1 MATVFFGIANRSF
14 VYDRTLGRQEFSGA
28 GFRAPSDLALG
39 PNGTIYVVNRSWE
52 YRPDGVRVTVLN
64 IEEELL
70 GEFSRRGE
78 GDGELYWPSSIAVDS
93 SQNVYVAD
101 DWLNRI
107 SVFDKDGEFL
117 SKWGTGGS
125 GDGQI
130 SKPCG
135 LTFDSDDNLLVADA
149 GNNRVQKFSKDGKL
163 LAKWGEAGS
172 SQGQINVP
180 WGLTID
186 SRGDVYVADWRNDR
200 IQKFTPDGKFL
211 AEYGSSGNGPGQFN
225 RPSDVAVDKDG
236 DIYVCDWGNDRVQ
249 VITPEGKHVTTFTGD
264 AGLSKWGREKLA
276 ANPDMIRQRN
286 LMRDSSAERAFWRPK
301 AVEVDD
307 AGRILILDGYRG
319 RIQVY
324 RKED

>member
-1 MATVFFGIANRSF
+1 MATVFFGIANRNF

-39 PNGTIYVVNRSWE
+39 LNGTIYVVNRSWE

-64 IEEELL
+64 IEEEFL
-70 GEFSRRGE
+70 GEFSRSGE
-78 GDGELYWPSSIAVDS
+78 GDGEIYWPSAIAVDGN
-93 SQNVYVAD
+93 QNVYVAD

-107 SVFDKDGEFL
+107 SMFDKDGEFL
-117 SKWGTGGS
+117 GKWGTGGS
-125 GDGQI
+125 RDGEI

-135 LTFDSDDNLLVADA
+135 LTFDSDDNLLVSDA
-149 GNNRVQKFSKDGKL
+149 GNNRIQKFSKDGKF
-163 LAKWGEAGS
+163 LAKWGQAGS
-172 SQGQINVP
+172 GQGQLNVP

-186 SRGDVYVADWRNDR
+186 GQGDVFVADWRNDR

-211 AEYGSSGNGPGQFN
+211 AEYGSSGSGPGQFN

-249 VITPEGKHVTTFTGD
+249 VITPEGKHVTTFLGD
-264 AGLSKWGREKLA
+264 AELSKWGKEKLA

-286 LMRDSSAERAFWRPK
+286 LMRDRSAEREFWRPK
-301 AVEVDD
+301 AVEVDE